1 MGTPPLRFKSIGII
15 KDIESIAT
23 HIVDAAVKV
32 HKAFGPGLLE
42 SAYQTCLAY
51 ELIKRRIL
59 VECEVILPIEYDGLK
74 LDAGYRVDMLV
85 EECIIIENK
94 CVEKVLPIH
103 MAQILT
109 YLKLR
114 GCKLGFLINWHA
126 PLIKDGIKRVVN
138 KL

>member
-1 MGTPPLRFKSIGII
+1 M

-23 HIVDAAVKV
+23 QIVDAAVKV
-32 HKAFGPGLLE
+32 HKALGPGLLE
-42 SAYQTCLAY
+42 SAYQACLAY
-51 ELIKRRIL
+51 ELRNRSL
-59 VECEVILPIEYDGLK
+59 RVECELIQPIEYNGLQI
-74 LDAGYRVDMLV
+74 DAGYRVDMLV
-85 EECIIIENK
+85 EDCIIIENK
-94 CVEKVLPIH
+94 CMEKILPIH

-114 GCKLGFLINWHA
+114 DCQLGFIINWHA